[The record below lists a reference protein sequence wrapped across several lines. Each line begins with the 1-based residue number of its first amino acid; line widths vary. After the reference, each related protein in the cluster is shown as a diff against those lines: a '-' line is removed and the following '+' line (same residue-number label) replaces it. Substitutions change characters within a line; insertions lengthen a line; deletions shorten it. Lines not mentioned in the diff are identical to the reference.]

1 VNLPERAE
9 AMLDFWFGPSDDP
22 ARLQPR
28 QLWFRGT
35 PEFDAALR
43 RDFLADHEAAAADGL
58 AAWEGSAEGALALVL
73 LLDQVPRNLFR
84 GTRRA
89 YRTDAAAR
97 AVADRALERGFDL
110 QVPPVWRR
118 FFYMP
123 FHHSEDF
130 ADQQRARALFEALPS
145 DPDRAETLRYA
156 RRYHEIIARFGRFP
170 HRNAILGRGSTAE
183 EIAFLSESEA
193 SSAGRRR
200 PGGRR

>member
-9 AMLDFWFGPSDDP
+9 AMLDFWFGPAPDP

-28 QLWFRGT
+28 RIWFRTT
-35 PEFDAALR
+35 PQFDAALR
-43 RDFLADHEAAAADGL
+43 DGFLADLEAAAEGGL

-84 GTRRA
+84 GTPRA
-89 YRTDAAAR
+89 YLTDAAAR
-97 AVADRALERGFDL
+97 AVADRALARGFD
-110 QVPPVWRR
+110 QRVPPVWRQ

-130 ADQQRARALFEALPS
+130 VDQQRARALFEALPP

-183 EIAFLSESEA
+183 EIAFLSEGDAA
-193 SSAGRRR
+193 SAPR
-200 PGGRR
+200 